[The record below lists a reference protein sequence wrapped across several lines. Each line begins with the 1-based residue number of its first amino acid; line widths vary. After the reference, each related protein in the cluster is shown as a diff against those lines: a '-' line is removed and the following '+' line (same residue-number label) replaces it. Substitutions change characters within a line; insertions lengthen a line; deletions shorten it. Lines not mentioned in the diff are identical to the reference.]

1 MSPCASMKQCAGQ
14 QSMWMGLGGKILAM
28 LISALGESAQARG
41 RNQPNPAW
49 TLSLLQRGTYLG
61 RTSSTQE
68 TPFLER
74 MMAWLW
80 SVPHS
85 ALLLQDVCLSSCPS
99 DFQSAKWTCMWR
111 WTLPRLWGS
120 PAAIT
125 LEPLRISTS
134 FLSNVTST
142 STLSCT
148 LHDSPLSVRVLF
160 FFKEDKQKVL
170 EGKRIDE
177 VSITSRLQSKN
188 FMSLIMTAQ
197 VR

>member
-14 QSMWMGLGGKILAM
+14 QSVWVGLGDKILAM
-28 LISALGESAQARG
+28 LISALGDSAQARG
-41 RNQPNPAW
+41 RNQPDPAW

-68 TPFLER
+68 MPFLEC

-85 ALLLQDVCLSSCPS
+85 ALLLRDVCLSSCPS
-99 DFQSAKWTCMWR
+99 HFQSAKRTWMWR

-125 LEPLRISTS
+125 LEPLRTSTS

-148 LHDSPLSVRVLF
+148 LHDSSLSVSVLL
-160 FFKEDKQKVL
+160 FFKEDRQKVL
-170 EGKRIDE
+170 EGRHIDE
-177 VSITSRLQSKN
+177 VSMTSGLQSKN
-188 FMSLIMTAQ
+188 LTSLIMSA
-197 VR
+197 